1 MKHPRHKTIKIKQE
15 QSYAQN
21 NKIQKHKGTN
31 DQTTIRSDSSVWLG
45 STGTF
50 LWGRSLVF
58 IIFFPVL
65 CDTAERMTLKHV
77 A

>member
-1 MKHPRHKTIKIKQE
+1 MNMKHPRHKTIKIKRE

-58 IIFFPVL
+58 IIFFL
-65 CDTAERMTLKHV
+65 CYATLQNE
-77 A
+77 

>member
-1 MKHPRHKTIKIKQE
+1 MRQRNEYEAPKTQDYQNKTG

-58 IIFFPVL
+58 IIFFL
-65 CDTAERMTLKHV
+65 CYATLQNE
-77 A
+77 